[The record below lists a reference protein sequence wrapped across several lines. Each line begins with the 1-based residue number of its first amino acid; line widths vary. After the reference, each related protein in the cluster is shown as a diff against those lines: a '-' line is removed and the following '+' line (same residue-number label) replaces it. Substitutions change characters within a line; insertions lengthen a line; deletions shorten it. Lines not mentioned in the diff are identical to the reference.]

1 MKPSR
6 VLTLAVCLSFW
17 LSGTAGAAQPADKI
31 PFPPVPSELQ
41 TDAAWIYWNSHYSLD
56 AAVTLWRSGIWNPIP
71 GHHPDEPIPQS
82 EFVNLLLKVTGQEIP
97 LREDVQT
104 IPTEPVTR
112 GQAAKRVEELTSFN
126 TGIANSKPSF
136 SDYDE
141 QSPFASSMSYVYHT
155 GIMLGNGEQFLPNEP
170 LTRGQAALVLSRV
183 LMRMPQMSRP
193 SSFEHMNSPLPEPA
207 KAMAE
212 KNKSTFGLYS
222 VTDGQV
228 RYLMVAAGE
237 QPSAGY
243 SVTIDSIRETQNALY
258 VQARLNSPEP
268 GEPVAQVIT
277 YPYQIVKL
285 TNTTKPVYLLP

>member
-1 MKPSR
+1 MKSSR
-6 VLTLAVCLSFW
+6 VSMVAVFLSIW
-17 LSGTAGAAQPADKI
+17 LSGTAGAELPPDRI
-31 PFPPVPSELQ
+31 PFPPVSPEMQ
-41 TDAAWIYWNSHYSLD
+41 TDAVWTFWNSHYSLD

-82 EFVNLLLKVTGQEIP
+82 EFVSLLLKVTGQEIP

-112 GQAAKRVEELTSFN
+112 GQAAKRVKELTSFN

-141 QSPFASSMSYVYHT
+141 QSPFASSMGYVYHT

-170 LTRGQAALVLSRV
+170 LTRGQAALVLNRV

-193 SSFEHMNSPLPEPA
+193 SSFEQMTSPLPEPA
-207 KAMAE
+207 KTMAE

-228 RYLMVAAGE
+228 RYLMVTAGE

-277 YPYQIVKL
+277 YPYQVVKL
-285 TNTTKPVYLLP
+285 ADTGKPAYLLP